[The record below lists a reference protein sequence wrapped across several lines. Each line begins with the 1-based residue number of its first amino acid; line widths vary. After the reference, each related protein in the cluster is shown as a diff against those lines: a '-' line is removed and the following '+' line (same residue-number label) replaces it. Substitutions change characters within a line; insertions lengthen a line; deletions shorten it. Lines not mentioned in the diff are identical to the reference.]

1 MDGATILII
10 GWLLLCAAIAKA
22 PEQLA
27 QIALTATWV
36 SMILAGLW
44 SVFGRGL
51 FS

>member
-1 MDGATILII
+1 MDGATIVIL
-10 GWLLLCAAIAKA
+10 GWMLLCAAIAKA

-27 QIALTATWV
+27 QIVLATAWLT
-36 SMILAGLW
+36 MILAGLW